1 MSLKDFLFD
10 RRVWFVQRWHARQ
23 TRISESLA
31 EHQYFVA
38 RDALAIAQ
46 LVQLR
51 LNYPLDLERVM
62 ALALYHDETEK
73 EIGDVSG
80 YAKREYPEL
89 KAKLGEIEAGIVDK
103 VLFNNMPFELQPYY
117 KDLMAE
123 VAEHKTTEAQ
133 IVKLADKVSAYMF
146 AWYEV
151 NTGNFLMQEILDQLE
166 LELASLDWPW
176 LNEMRRTMGAR
187 GEEWLP

>member
-1 MSLKDFLFD
+1 MSLKEFLFD

-23 TRISESLA
+23 TRINESLA

-51 LNYPLDLERVM
+51 LGIQIDMGRVM

-89 KAKLGEIEAGIVDK
+89 KEKLQEIEAGIVDR
-103 VLFNNMPFELQPYY
+103 VLFNNMPYEMQPFY
-117 KDLMAE
+117 KDLMVE
-123 VAEHKTTEAQ
+123 VAEHKTTESQ
-133 IVKLADKVSAYMF
+133 IVKLADKISAYMF

-151 NTGNFLMQEILDQLE
+151 NTGNFLMQEILTQLE
-166 LELASLDWPW
+166 LELGLLDWPW
-176 LNEMRRTMGAR
+176 LNDMRRTMGAR
-187 GEEWLP
+187 EEEWLP